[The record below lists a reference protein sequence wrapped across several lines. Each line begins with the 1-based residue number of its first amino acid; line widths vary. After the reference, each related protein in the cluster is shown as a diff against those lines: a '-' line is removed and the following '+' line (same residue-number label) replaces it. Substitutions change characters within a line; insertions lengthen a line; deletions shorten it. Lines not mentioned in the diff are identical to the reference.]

1 MKFSQKGVVNM
12 PFTVE
17 ELTFIDIYRT
27 SDIEATKKEI
37 RKAIPIIDDANMIA
51 LAENVLSKLDK
62 VSSNEFEQ
70 LDFANVLSMENVGM

>member
-1 MKFSQKGVVNM
+1 M